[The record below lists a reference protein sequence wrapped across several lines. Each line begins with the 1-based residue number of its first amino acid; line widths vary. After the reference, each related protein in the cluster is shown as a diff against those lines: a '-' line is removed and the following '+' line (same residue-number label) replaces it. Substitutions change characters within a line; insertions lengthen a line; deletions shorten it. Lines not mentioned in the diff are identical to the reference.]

1 MKALEFGK
9 RTTPSLPKSD
19 VDEFGEPH
27 LEPQSKPIKPIK
39 RRLDRLRSR
48 APLSSLNV
56 KASNAMVEASTAPS
70 TGPRQELRVTPSGQS
85 RHHLSASMR
94 RRLAPKADNKTDQNP
109 DQQEMLENEVS
120 VRI

>member
-1 MKALEFGK
+1 M
-9 RTTPSLPKSD
+9 D
-19 VDEFGEPH
+19 DN
-27 LEPQSKPIKPIK
+27 
-39 RRLDRLRSR
+39 RLTFVVS
-48 APLSSLNV
+48 
-56 KASNAMVEASTAPS
+56 APS

-120 VRI
+120 VRIYN

>member
-56 KASNAMVEASTAPS
+56 KASNAMVEASTG
-70 TGPRQELRVTPSGQS
+70 TGYDYIPRRKCY
-85 RHHLSASMR
+85 LS
-94 RRLAPKADNKTDQNP
+94 L
-109 DQQEMLENEVS
+109 
-120 VRI
+120 